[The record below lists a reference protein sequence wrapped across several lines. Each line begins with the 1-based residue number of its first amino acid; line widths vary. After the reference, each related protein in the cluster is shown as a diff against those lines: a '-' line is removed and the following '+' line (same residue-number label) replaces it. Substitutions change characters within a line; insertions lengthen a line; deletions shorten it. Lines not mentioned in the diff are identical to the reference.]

1 MQLTEYL
8 GFDATGLAQLVKSGE
23 VSPQELLDCALAQ
36 SAKVNPTTNAV
47 CRSLEAQAQRQLET
61 LKPDAPFAGVPF
73 LIKDGVQD
81 YAGVPTSYGSRAMLG
96 IVPTQHANVVRRYL
110 DAGFLVFGKTN
121 LPEFALKAA
130 TDSKV
135 WGRANNPWNL
145 DRTTGGSSGGSA
157 AAVASGVV
165 PMAAANDGGGSIRIP
180 ASYCGLLGLRP
191 SRGRIS
197 SGPAMGEIW
206 SGASSEGV
214 LSRTVRDTARALDV
228 LQGSEPGDP
237 FTVAAP
243 TEAYASAMLRDP
255 GTLRIGYTVQSPI
268 GTPVD
273 AQAVAAVHDAVAL
286 LRSLG
291 HEVQEQGPAVD
302 GNALSRSYL
311 HMYFGHMHA
320 ITHMAR
326 RAGARSSDFEL
337 LTRILATLGA
347 NTPSGTF
354 VAEVDAW
361 NTYARALG
369 QFHTRF
375 DMLLTPTAATPA
387 PLHGAADLP
396 AAQEWALSVLERTGI
411 FGLLAK
417 MGLLNGMIDQ
427 IARDS
432 LSFVPFTQLSNLT
445 GTPAMSVPLHT
456 TPDGLP
462 VGVQFIARFGH
473 EDRLLQL
480 AHQLQTARDWS
491 QKLPAWVRLPGAS
504 STSTS

>member
-1 MQLTEYL
+1 MKISEYI
-8 GFDATGLAQLVKSGE
+8 GFDATGLAQLVQAGG
-23 VSPQELLDCALAQ
+23 VSPKELLVCALAQ
-36 SAKVNPTTNAV
+36 CAKVNPQTKAV
-47 CRSLEAQAQRQLET
+47 CRSLEEQARRQLQT
-61 LKPDAPFAGVPF
+61 LRLDGPFAGVPM

-81 YAGVPTSYGSRAMLG
+81 YAGVPTSYGSRSMLG
-96 IVPTQHANVVRRYL
+96 IVPAQHANVVRRYL
-110 DAGFLVFGKTN
+110 DAGLVVFGKTN

-130 TDSKV
+130 TDSKL
-135 WGRANNPWNL
+135 WGRANNPWSL
-145 DRTTGGSSGGSA
+145 DRTSGGSSGGSA

-214 LSRTVRDTARALDV
+214 ISRTVRDTARALDV

-237 FTVAAP
+237 FTIAP
-243 TEAYASAMLRDP
+243 PSEPYALAMLRDP
-255 GTLRIGYTVQSPI
+255 GKLRIGYTVQSPI

-273 AQAVAAVHDAVAL
+273 AQAVAAVHDAIAL
-286 LRSLG
+286 LQSLG
-291 HEVQEQGPAVD
+291 HEVEEQCPAVD
-302 GNALSRSYL
+302 GNALAKSYL
-311 HMYFGHMHA
+311 HMYFGHIHA
-320 ITHMAR
+320 VTQLAK
-326 RAGARSSDFEL
+326 RAGASSTDFEL

-347 NTPSGTF
+347 NTSAGTF
-354 VAEVDAW
+354 VAELDAW

-369 QFHTRF
+369 QFHARF
-375 DMLLTPTAATPA
+375 DLLLTPTAATPA

-396 AAQEWALSVLERTGI
+396 ATQEWALSVLERTGI

-417 MGLLNGMIDQ
+417 MGWLDGMIDQ

-432 LSFVPFTQLSNLT
+432 LAFVPFTQLSNLT
-445 GTPAMSVPLHT
+445 GTPAMSVPLYS

-462 VGVQFIARFGH
+462 MGVQFISQFGR
-473 EDRLLQL
+473 EALLLQL
-480 AHQLQTARDWS
+480 ANQLQTARDWS
-491 QKLPAWVRLPGAS
+491 QKLPGWVLSGAC
-504 STSTS
+504 TS